1 MAWKRAACCIG
12 GMIGFV
18 GTGQMA
24 DQKAQVDMRGDGLVC
39 DKGVDFPPFH
49 AHARHAGVN
58 LKDGG
63 QAA

>member
-1 MAWKRAACCIG
+1 
-12 GMIGFV
+12 MIGFV